1 MQNDTLIAF
10 LQYQYNV
17 HREEYEYSKYTDLVQ
32 IDHTLRLIC
41 FYIWLENSKGNNPTQ
56 TDIIYALGIPH
67 STVRKHIKNL
77 IKIKYLKETTCSKD
91 ARFARYEATKILNE
105 GMKVHVARHMKTL
118 FVMCKKMIVREDVAS
133 FFTMIEDAI
142 TKELG
147 SYNQYDAY
155 GEFTINQL
163 NEIVENMYGKETPPI
178 IALNN
183 SAIK

>member
-41 FYIWLENSKGNNPTQ
+41 FYIWLENAKGNNPTQ

-67 STVRKHIKNL
+67 STVRKQMKDL
-77 IKIKYLKETTCSKD
+77 IKINYIQETACSND
-91 ARFARYEATKILNE
+91 ARFTRYEKTNVVDE
-105 GMKVHVARHMKTL
+105 GMKVHVARHIKTL
-118 FVMCKKMIVREDVAS
+118 FLMCKQLIERKEIKGFFDV
-133 FFTMIEDAI
+133 IEDSL

-147 SYNQYDAY
+147 TYNEYDAY
-155 GEFTINQL
+155 GEFKRSQLDAIINS
-163 NEIVENMYGKETPPI
+163 MYDQELPP
-178 IALNN
+178 NN
-183 SAIK
+183 SAK